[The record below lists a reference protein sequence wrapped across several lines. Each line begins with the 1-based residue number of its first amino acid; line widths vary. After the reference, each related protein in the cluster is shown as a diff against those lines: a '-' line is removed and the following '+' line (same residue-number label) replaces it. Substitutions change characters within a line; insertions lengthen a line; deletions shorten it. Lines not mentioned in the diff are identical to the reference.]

1 MRSMSLALWG
11 GVLLLSSL
19 TGRLDLLLQ
28 SAFHP
33 LVAGS
38 GLVLLIWG
46 LQQLWSSWR
55 EPRQLRSPIT
65 WWLSSVVALLVLIV
79 PPNPSFSELVAN
91 RPNQLADDSSLSFVS
106 PPAQRTLTDWVRL
119 MNSQPDPKLYV
130 GDPVRISGF
139 VLPQPGDRPQLAR
152 LLVRCCLADATPVG
166 LPMRWPKG
174 FKPRADTWLAVRGRM
189 ELEEHN
195 GQIRTVVAVQHLNP
209 IPRPKRPLEP

>member
-1 MRSMSLALWG
+1 MRSMALALWG
-11 GVLLLSSL
+11 TVLLLSSMN
-19 TGRLDLLLQ
+19 GRLDLLLR

-38 GLVLLIWG
+38 GLVLLLWG
-46 LQQLWSSWR
+46 LQQLGSSWR
-55 EPRQLRSPIT
+55 EPRQLRTPIT
-65 WWLSSVVALLVLIV
+65 WWLSSAVACLVLVV

-91 RPNQLADDSSLSFVS
+91 RPNQLADDSSLSFLS

-166 LPMRWPKG
+166 LAVRWPKG
-174 FKPRADTWLAVRGRM
+174 FQPRPDTWVAVRGTM
-189 ELEEHN
+189 GLEEHN
-195 GQIRTVVAVQHLNP
+195 GQIRTVVWVQHLKT
-209 IPRPKRPLEP
+209 IPRPERPLEP

>member
-1 MRSMSLALWG
+1 MRPMSLALWG

-19 TGRLDLLLQ
+19 NGRLDLLLQ
-28 SAFHP
+28 STFHP

-55 EPRQLRSPIT
+55 EPRQVRSPIT
-65 WWLSSVVALLVLIV
+65 WWLSSFVAFLVLIV

-119 MNSQPDPKLYV
+119 MNSQPDPTLYV

-139 VLPQPGDRPQLAR
+139 V
-152 LLVRCCLADATPVG
+152 
-166 LPMRWPKG
+166 
-174 FKPRADTWLAVRGRM
+174 
-189 ELEEHN
+189 
-195 GQIRTVVAVQHLNP
+195 
-209 IPRPKRPLEP
+209 